1 MDFRSRQTIYIRH
14 LFSQWFPE
22 DCNSSIVP
30 FRKGSQKSYSLWL
43 FHNHVEEL
51 RPFDLVLWKGSVSST
66 MSQPRRRVV
75 TLWSCGFK
83 GLWLIDNVLFMSKNY
98 DSLVMSLRKI
108 VTLTTFGIYSVL
120 LNVDSDNVNYN
131 FCRFWSMLIL
141 IYKFLQPPF
150 VNNMVRRSHGRMSTS
165 LSYEKKKKKTLIIMS
180 LVFILKF
187 IVWLLLSWSLSLVG
201 GGLWRLIVRYISF
214 SWLKHFN
221 QNSNRGEALCFLS
234 QT

>member
-165 LSYEKKKKKTLIIMS
+165 LSYEKKKKKNPNYNVFSIYFKVYSLTLVIMVVIISRRWIMKANS
-180 LVFILKF
+180 PLHFIF
-187 IVWLLLSWSLSLVG
+187 
-201 GGLWRLIVRYISF
+201 LIETF
-214 SWLKHFN
+214 
-221 QNSNRGEALCFLS
+221 
-234 QT
+234 